1 MGKDVRRY
9 WDFLRYYSRVK
20 YWSWCKSVQAEKFL
34 EKGRF
39 MTFLELTENLSH
51 ISHVYSLGRAPD
63 IDLCVS
69 MQPRQVLEDYTCKT
83 QFWEAIQQN
92 TPQMNTSRPAGEL
105 DNSTEVSYSSVI
117 QLTSAAQ
124 RSHCVIQQQTQYKR
138 KASLKPK
145 ECGAVLQ
152 REMSSTKSTGA
163 WSDEPVDGP
172 NILTGALMCL
182 NVQRG
187 LRLWKIQL
195 YNNMKQRARN
205 ILGRS
210 PPLKEHWVEC

>member
-1 MGKDVRRY
+1 M
-9 WDFLRYYSRVK
+9 
-20 YWSWCKSVQAEKFL
+20 C
-34 EKGRF
+34 
-39 MTFLELTENLSH
+39 
-51 ISHVYSLGRAPD
+51 
-63 IDLCVS
+63 S
-69 MQPRQVLEDYTCKT
+69 MQPRQVLEKHEGILEDYTCQT

-152 REMSSTKSTGA
+152 GEMSSTKSTGA
-163 WSDEPVDGP
+163 WSNEPVDGP

-195 YNNMKQRARN
+195 YNNMKQRAQS